1 MRDNFPTV
9 LGLVLKHEGGFVDH
23 PEDPGGM
30 TNLGVTKAVW
40 ESWVGHPVSERE
52 MRALTPE
59 KVAPMYKRR
68 YWDRVRGDELPSGV
82 DLAVFD
88 AAVNSGVGRG
98 IKWLQEAMDFTPD
111 GNLTPEVLAAAEMR
125 DHAQLVT
132 LICTYRLAFL
142 MQLPTWRTFGKGWAR
157 RVSNVVAEAA
167 DLME

>member
-1 MRDNFPTV
+1 MRTNFPTV
-9 LGLVLKHEGGFVDH
+9 LGLVLKHEGGFVNH
-23 PEDPGGM
+23 PQDPGGM

-40 ESWVGHPVSERE
+40 ESWVGHPVSEKD

-98 IKWLQEAMDFTPD
+98 IKWLQEALDLEPD
-111 GNLTPEVLAAAEMR
+111 GNLTPAVLAAAEVR
-125 DHAQLVT
+125 NPTQLVA
-132 LICTYRLAFL
+132 LICTYRLAYL
-142 MQLPTWRTFGKGWAR
+142 MRLPTWPTFGRGWSK
-157 RVSNVVAEAA
+157 RVSNVVSEAA